1 MLFRSDEFDA
11 TFRCE
16 FVFETIVIGIRDDG
30 NVLQVRLSPVDNEAG
45 LPLVVDVL
53 DASPRRAWTA
63 VTPALGGEAGAESAA
78 EVPAEAAAGSEATP
92 TPEASPSSAPEPAPA
107 SASWALLH
115 PGLGPDLET
124 QLGRIRMGSRLWAEV
139 DTQRIHVWSVEV

>member
-1 MLFRSDEFDA
+1 MAFRG
-11 TFRCE
+11 E

-53 DASPRRAWTA
+53 DASPRRAWA
-63 VTPALGGEAGAESAA
+63 AITPDRGGE
-78 EVPAEAAAGSEATP
+78 PQQ
-92 TPEASPSSAPEPAPA
+92 AP
-107 SASWALLH
+107 SASTDDSAQASGAWAVLH
-115 PGLGPDLET
+115 PGLGPDLAI
-124 QLGRIRMGSRLWAEV
+124 QLSRIRMGSRLWAEV